1 MKLREGLQRATF
13 KSLLTSC
20 IILINIEY
28 FYFEQIFV
36 AGVFCYVTFLSF
48 CKSKLR
54 LIIRIYALREKCPHS
69 ELFWSVFSPNGGK
82 YGPDNSEYGHF
93 LCSGSNCK
101 TYMYAMIFLRRK
113 VWIETLIKLV
123 FHTTNRDFFQ
133 NI

>member
-1 MKLREGLQRATF
+1 MKLRDGLQRATL

-54 LIIRIYALREKCPHS
+54 LIIKICTLSENCPHS

-82 YGPDNSEYGHF
+82 NGPDNSEYGHF

-113 VWIETLIKLV
+113 V
-123 FHTTNRDFFQ
+123 
-133 NI
+133 